1 MIRKGRAAERPSS
14 GKDICK
20 RGMVKKAKKEKT
32 GEAMEERELPVKEQG
47 LDGAERIEELMRKLE
62 EKEREAAENYDRY
75 VRVAADLE
83 NYRKRAAR
91 EKADC
96 IKYGQENLIRDILP
110 MVDSLGRA
118 MEHACNSSDF
128 EAFREGLKLVRN
140 QLTCCLEKHGVEA
153 IDAAGKDFDP
163 NFHEAMLQVE
173 SPEHKNNEVV
183 EEFEKGYLLNGRLLR
198 PAKVSVC
205 RCPAPRDEIIKMNEE
220 SSTG

>member
-1 MIRKGRAAERPSS
+1 
-14 GKDICK
+14 
-20 RGMVKKAKKEKT
+20 
-32 GEAMEERELPVKEQG
+32 ME
-47 LDGAERIEELMRKLE
+47 GAEPLAREHAVDGVDRVEELMRKLE
-62 EKEREAAENYDRY
+62 EKEKEAAENYDRY
-75 VRVAADLE
+75 VRAAADLE

-128 EAFREGLKLVRN
+128 EAFREGLKLVQN

-153 IDAAGKDFDP
+153 IEAAGKDFDP
-163 NFHEAMLQVE
+163 NFHEAMIQVE
-173 SPEHKNNEVV
+173 SREHKDNAVV

-205 RCPAPRDEIIKMNEE
+205 RCPVERDEILKMNED
-220 SSTG
+220 SRSG

>member
-1 MIRKGRAAERPSS
+1 
-14 GKDICK
+14 
-20 RGMVKKAKKEKT
+20 
-32 GEAMEERELPVKEQG
+32 ME
-47 LDGAERIEELMRKLE
+47 GAEPLAREHAVDGVDRVEELMRKLE
-62 EKEREAAENYDRY
+62 EKEKEAAENYDRY
-75 VRVAADLE
+75 VRAAADLE

-128 EAFREGLKLVRN
+128 EAFREGLKLVQN

-153 IDAAGKDFDP
+153 IEAAGKDFDP

-173 SPEHKNNEVV
+173 STEHKDNEVV

-198 PAKVSVC
+198 PARVSVC
-205 RCPAPRDEIIKMNEE
+205 RCPVERGEILKMNED
-220 SSTG
+220 SRSGSR

>member
-1 MIRKGRAAERPSS
+1 
-14 GKDICK
+14 
-20 RGMVKKAKKEKT
+20 MVKKSKKEKT
-32 GEAMEERELPVKEQG
+32 GDTMEGVEPVVREQTGDDTVG
-47 LDGAERIEELMRKLE
+47 IEELTRKLE
-62 EKEREAAENYDRY
+62 EKEKEAAENHDRY
-75 VRVAADLE
+75 LRAAADLD
-83 NYRKRAAR
+83 NYKKRASR

-118 MEHACNSSDF
+118 MEHSCNSSDF
-128 EAFREGLKLVRN
+128 EAFREGLKLVQN

-153 IDAAGKDFDP
+153 IDASGKDFDP

-173 SPEHKNNEVV
+173 SREHKDNQVV

-205 RCPAPRDEIIKMNEE
+205 RCPVEQDE
-220 SSTG
+220 T

>member
-1 MIRKGRAAERPSS
+1 
-14 GKDICK
+14 
-20 RGMVKKAKKEKT
+20 MVKKSKREKT
-32 GEAMEERELPVKEQG
+32 GEAME
-47 LDGAERIEELMRKLE
+47 GAEPLAQEHAVDGGDRVEEVMRKLQ
-62 EKEREAAENYDRY
+62 EKEKEAAENYDRY
-75 VRVAADLE
+75 VRAAADLE

-118 MEHACNSSDF
+118 MEHACGSSDF
-128 EAFREGLKLVRN
+128 EAFREGLKLVQN
-140 QLTCCLEKHGVEA
+140 QLICCLEKHGVEA

-173 SPEHKNNEVV
+173 SPEHKDNEVV

-205 RCPAPRDEIIKMNEE
+205 RCTAESDAVLKMNEE
-220 SSTG
+220 ARSG

>member
-1 MIRKGRAAERPSS
+1 
-14 GKDICK
+14 
-20 RGMVKKAKKEKT
+20 MVKKAKREKT
-32 GEAMEERELPVKEQG
+32 GEPME
-47 LDGAERIEELMRKLE
+47 GAEPLAREHAVDGVDRVEELMRKLE
-62 EKEREAAENYDRY
+62 EKEKEAAENYDRY
-75 VRVAADLE
+75 VRAAADLE

-128 EAFREGLKLVRN
+128 EAFREGLKLVQN

-153 IDAAGKDFDP
+153 IEAAGKDFDP

-173 SPEHKNNEVV
+173 SREHKDNEVV

-198 PAKVSVC
+198 PARVSVC
-205 RCPAPRDEIIKMNEE
+205 RCPVEQDEILKMNED
-220 SSTG
+220 SRSG

>member
-1 MIRKGRAAERPSS
+1 
-14 GKDICK
+14 
-20 RGMVKKAKKEKT
+20 
-32 GEAMEERELPVKEQG
+32 ME
-47 LDGAERIEELMRKLE
+47 GAEPLAREHAVDGVDRVEELMRKLE
-62 EKEREAAENYDRY
+62 EKEKEAAENYDRY

-118 MEHACNSSDF
+118 MEHACNSNDF
-128 EAFREGLKLVRN
+128 EAFREGLKLVQN

-153 IDAAGKDFDP
+153 IEAAGKDFDP

-173 SPEHKNNEVV
+173 STEHPDNEVV

-205 RCPAPRDEIIKMNEE
+205 RCPAPRDEILKMNEE

>member
-1 MIRKGRAAERPSS
+1 
-14 GKDICK
+14 
-20 RGMVKKAKKEKT
+20 MVKKAKKEKT
-32 GEAMEERELPVKEQG
+32 GEAME
-47 LDGAERIEELMRKLE
+47 GAEPLAREHAVDGGDRVEELMQKLQ
-62 EKEREAAENYDRY
+62 EKEKEAAENYDRY
-75 VRVAADLE
+75 VRAAADLE

-128 EAFREGLKLVRN
+128 EAFREGLKLVQN

-153 IDAAGKDFDP
+153 IEAAGKDFDP

-173 SPEHKNNEVV
+173 SPEHKANEVV

-205 RCPAPRDEIIKMNEE
+205 RCPAQPDAALKMNEDAR
-220 SSTG
+220 SG

>member
-1 MIRKGRAAERPSS
+1 
-14 GKDICK
+14 
-20 RGMVKKAKKEKT
+20 MVKKAKREKT
-32 GEAMEERELPVKEQG
+32 GEPMEGTEPLAREHAV
-47 LDGAERIEELMRKLE
+47 DGVDRVEELMRKLE
-62 EKEREAAENYDRY
+62 EKEKEAAENYDRY
-75 VRVAADLE
+75 VRAAADLE

-128 EAFREGLKLVRN
+128 EAFREGLKLVQN

-153 IDAAGKDFDP
+153 IEAAGKDFDP

-173 SPEHKNNEVV
+173 SREHKDNEVV

-198 PAKVSVC
+198 PARVSVC
-205 RCPAPRDEIIKMNEE
+205 RCPVEQDEILKMNED
-220 SSTG
+220 SRSG

>member
-1 MIRKGRAAERPSS
+1 
-14 GKDICK
+14 
-20 RGMVKKAKKEKT
+20 MVKKAKKEKT
-32 GEAMEERELPVKEQG
+32 GEPME
-47 LDGAERIEELMRKLE
+47 GAEPLAREHTVDGGDRVEELMRKLE
-62 EKEREAAENYDRY
+62 EKEKEAAENYDRY
-75 VRVAADLE
+75 VRAAADLE

-128 EAFREGLKLVRN
+128 EAFREGLKLVQN

-153 IDAAGKDFDP
+153 IEAAGKDFDP
-163 NFHEAMLQVE
+163 NFHEAMIQVE
-173 SPEHKNNEVV
+173 SREHKDNAVV

-198 PAKVSVC
+198 PARVSVC
-205 RCPAPRDEIIKMNEE
+205 RCPVERGEILKMNED
-220 SSTG
+220 SRSGSR